1 VKKGYIIGQGR
12 MRWIRCILIV
22 LITVL
27 SESIIYSQGDQSRPS
42 RQSALEAF
50 SREDYEVALNEFSE
64 LLLVYSKDP
73 LYKYY
78 SGVCLVKLNRNPENA
93 VILLEQALQGAAVI
107 RTVPADGWFYLGR
120 AQQMSG
126 RFADAINSFNVFTDQ
141 SGRKS
146 AREFNVAEYI
156 HQCNERKGELN
167 ETEIRRA
174 RSTKTKDAELVT
186 KEKPELQT
194 ETDRQPVD
202 KTGIPADTLPS
213 DYEEL
218 ITEAL
223 DYQVKADSLQGIVVK
238 RKEELA
244 SLTDSERPALE
255 KQISEIEQM
264 SSAYQKLAD
273 QRYNEAMALIGKTNL
288 TGIDKYSKNI
298 SGLETQ
304 QEKYVQDIS
313 ISKDKE
319 GMAVDTVS
327 SIKKDLTEQEKKQ
340 ESEGKS
346 EKDSVYTTK
355 AKADA
360 EVKFPEETE
369 VFSIFEIVSNPV
381 YATEDKIMIDPDIPE
396 GLVYR
401 IQVAVFRNPVAPSYF
416 KGITPVYGFRVTGT
430 DRTNYYA
437 GLFRRFVDAS
447 KSLAFVKQKGFK
459 DAFIVSLYGGKRVS
473 SERAAILE
481 KEWGKRPFSS
491 GPGPGF
497 DYQKD
502 TIPPTLSFRVEVMR
516 SEKPLEDDMAET
528 IRKIAGKRGLDIYTT
543 GEGSIVYLIG
553 KFITFESA
561 SEYADLLVRNGYH
574 EAKVAA
580 WLGKREIPL
589 DIARQLFENIE

>member
-12 MRWIRCILIV
+12 MRWIKCILIV
-22 LITVL
+22 LITFL
-27 SESIIYSQGDQSRPS
+27 SESIIYSQDDQSRPS

-64 LLLVYSKDP
+64 LLVVYSKDP

-78 SGVCLVKLNRNPENA
+78 SGVCLVKLNRDPENA

-126 RFADAINSFNVFTDQ
+126 RFADAINSFNVFADQ

-156 HQCNERKGELN
+156 RQCNERRGQLN
-167 ETEIRRA
+167 ETAIRRA
-174 RSTKTKDAELVT
+174 GSTKTKDAELVT
-186 KEKPELQT
+186 EEKPELKT

-202 KTGIPADTLPS
+202 KTGIPPDTLPS

-218 ITEAL
+218 IAEAL

-244 SLTDSERPALE
+244 SLTESERPALE

-264 SSAYQKLAD
+264 STAYQKLAD
-273 QRYNEAMALIGKTNL
+273 QRYNEAMASIGKKNSTR
-288 TGIDKYSKNI
+288 IDKYPKSI
-298 SGLETQ
+298 SGSETQ

-313 ISKDKE
+313 VSKDKE

-327 SIKKDLTEQEKKQ
+327 SIKKD
-340 ESEGKS
+340 
-346 EKDSVYTTK
+346 SVYTTK
-355 AKADA
+355 AKTDA
-360 EVKFPEETE
+360 KVKFPKETE

-381 YATEDKIMIDPDIPE
+381 YAADDKIMIDPDIPE

-437 GLFRRFVDAS
+437 GMFRRFVDAS
-447 KSLAFVKQKGFK
+447 KSLAFIKQKGFK

-491 GPGPGF
+491 GSGPGF

-516 SEKPLEDDMAET
+516 SEKSLEDDMIET

-543 GEGSIVYLIG
+543 GEGNIVYLIG

-574 EAKVAA
+574 EAKVGA